1 MHTKSKQCATTKFP
15 LTETLVTDMH
25 SKAGEGRQD
34 NLEAGEGKHPL
45 GWVGNLAEGSLA
57 EYSLAEGSL
66 AEGSLAEGNFA
77 EGNLAEGSLAEGGEG
92 KQTSHREGGE
102 AA

>member
-25 SKAGEGRQD
+25 PK
-34 NLEAGEGKHPL
+34 AGEGKHPL
-45 GWVGNLAEGSLA
+45 CWVGNFAEGSLA
-57 EYSLAEGSL
+57 EA
-66 AEGSLAEGNFA
+66 
-77 EGNLAEGSLAEGGEG
+77 GEG
-92 KQTSHREGGE
+92 RQTSHREVVE